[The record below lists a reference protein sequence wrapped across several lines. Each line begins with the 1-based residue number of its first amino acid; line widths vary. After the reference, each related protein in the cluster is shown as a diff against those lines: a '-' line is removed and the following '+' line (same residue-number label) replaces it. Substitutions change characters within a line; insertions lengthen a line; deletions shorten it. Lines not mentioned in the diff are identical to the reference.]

1 MDLIK
6 LKRFCIA
13 KATLDKM
20 KRQPTEWEKILANE
34 VTDEVLISKIYKHL
48 LKLNIIKKNTIKK
61 WEEDLNRHFSKENI
75 QMAKKHMKRCSISLI
90 TREM

>member
-48 LKLNIIKKNTIKK
+48 LKLNIIKKKHNQKVGRRFKQTFLQRKHSDGQK
-61 WEEDLNRHFSKENI
+61 THEKMFNI
-75 QMAKKHMKRCSISLI
+75 
-90 TREM
+90 TNY